1 MVDNPRRQNWYTKF
15 TKWFGPGLYLETGNP
30 KMGDGGAQAFT
41 MFSSTKKGQKFS
53 LGMKETGLVSLNAD
67 VNLEIIAGEEN
78 DPGGQ
83 DILIHSR
90 NGDIDIKVQKNG
102 DVSIKGGNVRLTA
115 DDTIFLNGKVIRL
128 DATDEISL
136 QAPYIWSRGKRGN
149 LVPKSFS
156 KMITFGSF
164 IGGGVLGSLA
174 EKGLNIASGL
184 APLASGLNTLPIGA
198 LSGNLT
204 NAISAGGLG
213 GLPSLSNLSG
223 AVSGNLSNAFNA
235 SGGLSKLTGGLT
247 GNFSNSLTGGLSNA
261 LKTGVPGLQNAIS
274 SGVPGL
280 ENVVGKVS
288 NLSNLDISGGVNV
301 FNKGLQGFSDAIPGM
316 QDQLFDAS
324 KVITPQL
331 QNFAEGPGAA
341 FGEQL
346 KSSGVFANLT
356 GQLNEIKIPK
366 GLQ

>member
-1 MVDNPRRQNWYTKF
+1 MSERKKNWYTKF
-15 TKWFGPGLYLETGNP
+15 TKWFGPSLYLETGNP

-41 MFSSTKKGQKFS
+41 MFSCTKKGQKFS

-223 AVSGNLSNAFNA
+223 AVSGNLTNAFKA
-235 SGGLSKLTGGLT
+235 GGLGGISNLT
-247 GNFSNSLTGGLSNA
+247 GNFSNPLTGGLSNA
-261 LKTGVPGLQNAIS
+261 LKSGVPGLQNAIS

-331 QNFAEGPGAA
+331 QNFAQGPGAS

-346 KSSGVFANLT
+346 KSSGVFANL
-356 GQLNEIKIPK
+356 GEQLKEVKIPK
-366 GLQ
+366 GLL

>member
-1 MVDNPRRQNWYTKF
+1 MSERKKNWYTKF

-223 AVSGNLSNAFNA
+223 AVSGNLTNAFKA
-235 SGGLSKLTGGLT
+235 GGLGGISNLT
-247 GNFSNSLTGGLSNA
+247 GNFSNPLTGGLSNA

-274 SGVPGL
+274 SGVPGF
-280 ENVVGKVS
+280 ENVLGKVS

-331 QNFAEGPGAA
+331 QNFAQGPGAS

-346 KSSGVFANLT
+346 KSSGVFANL
-356 GQLNEIKIPK
+356 GEQLKEVKIPK
-366 GLQ
+366 GLL